1 MKQKPFSK
9 VYSSPNTNGVA
20 CRKERRLKE
29 IPVGTPVQGSVWVR
43 WGGVSV
49 IRPPGRGKAH
59 VGKPHPAVPLRRT
72 LTQPCWILQDS
83 PPVSTGGG
91 HSQLGLR
98 TILGF
103 RAIFLIFFTMTHSRK
118 TFYFVNQEDTNQH
131 IIGQK
136 FHNTAVTLTTWDEL
150 IYQFYSCPLLSIK
163 EKCDPL
169 HWFHN
174 RLMGETSVLKTMA
187 QWSARGMGAGTPFQG
202 PCSEGS
208 CTSPNLQTL
217 LDHRRVWCK
226 SFSRILTRKLQGE
239 VFTSIPK
246 LLYYK

>member
-9 VYSSPNTNGVA
+9 VCSSPNTNGVA

-43 WGGVSV
+43 GGGGL
-49 IRPPGRGKAH
+49 RDTAPGEEEGSRRKAT
-59 VGKPHPAVPLRRT
+59 PRCPSPADPDSTML
-72 LTQPCWILQDS
+72 ILQDS

-103 RAIFLIFFTMTHSRK
+103 RAISLIFFTMTHSRK

-169 HWFHN
+169 H
-174 RLMGETSVLKTMA
+174 
-187 QWSARGMGAGTPFQG
+187 
-202 PCSEGS
+202 
-208 CTSPNLQTL
+208 
-217 LDHRRVWCK
+217 
-226 SFSRILTRKLQGE
+226 
-239 VFTSIPK
+239 
-246 LLYYK
+246 